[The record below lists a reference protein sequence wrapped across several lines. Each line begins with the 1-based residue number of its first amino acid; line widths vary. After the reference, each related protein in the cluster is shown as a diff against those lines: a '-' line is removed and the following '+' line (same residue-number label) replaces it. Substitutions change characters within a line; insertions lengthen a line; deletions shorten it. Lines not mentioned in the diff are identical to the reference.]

1 MQNGENR
8 KTAEVMIK
16 VSLEL
21 MVVVL

>member
-1 MQNGENR
+1 MHNGEKR
-8 KTAEVMIK
+8 KTAEAMIK